1 MVNYN
6 SQENIARLTNYRN
19 AQSLVLTGVF
29 FWELLVTSGFD
40 WSIISG
46 RRKFRWPMLAYFIS
60 RVAVGLHIL
69 SIVVNG
75 QGKEIIPCDRQV
87 WILKITD
94 AIAIWSSSILL
105 ILRTLAV
112 WSSDRRVMVILGV
125 LSAGLIVV
133 YCLTWQPSV
142 NKFNGK
148 GCVVLKSVPNSILLT
163 EFTYTMCFDLFITIM
178 TIVKL
183 WSWRAQGGISR
194 LLLENGVAYF
204 VFATAGNLVQAVLPA
219 LNLSGLMNVIFLPV
233 AMMISVIASTRVY
246 IRLLTHDDHRHGYSG
261 YSGGNSTSF
270 NARTGPAHSNT
281 GFNGAS
287 AMERSNAGMPNFPAA
302 PGFDQPYGL
311 TTIKN
316 QKHRITIRTHTQTD
330 VIDDKGDINGMDD
343 LESGHG
349 RDRKGRDSNMDEPDE
364 YQMRGPK
371 VL

>member
-6 SQENIARLTNYRN
+6 APDQIARLTNYRN
-19 AQSLVLTGVF
+19 AQSLVLLGIF
-29 FWELLVTSGFD
+29 FWEILVTSAFD

-46 RRKFRWPMLAYFIS
+46 KRKFRWPMIAYFIS
-60 RVAVGLHIL
+60 RVAVGLHIMAL
-69 SIVVNG
+69 VVNG
-75 QGKEIIPCDRQV
+75 QGTEVIPCDRQV

-94 AIAIWSSSILL
+94 AIAIWASSILL

-112 WSSDRRVMVILGV
+112 WGSDRRVLGV
-125 LSAGLIVV
+125 LMLLSAGLIVV

-142 NKFNGK
+142 NKFNGR
-148 GCVVLKSVPNSILLT
+148 GCVILKSVSNRILLT
-163 EFTYTMCFDLFITIM
+163 EFTYTMCFDLFITVL

-194 LLLENGVAYF
+194 LLLENGMAYF

-246 IRLLTHDDHRHGYSG
+246 IRLLTHDDHKHGAYSG
-261 YSGGNSTSF
+261 YTGNSTSF
-270 NARTGPAHSNT
+270 NARTGPAT
-281 GFNGAS
+281 TDRGGAS
-287 AMERSNAGMPNFPAA
+287 MPTFPAA

-311 TTIKN
+311 SAIKN
-316 QKHRITIRTHTQTD
+316 QNRHRITIRTQTQTD
-330 VIDDKGDINGMDD
+330 VMDD
-343 LESGHG
+343 NGAMDLEYGKKES
-349 RDRKGRDSNMDEPDE
+349 DRQTDPEQDL